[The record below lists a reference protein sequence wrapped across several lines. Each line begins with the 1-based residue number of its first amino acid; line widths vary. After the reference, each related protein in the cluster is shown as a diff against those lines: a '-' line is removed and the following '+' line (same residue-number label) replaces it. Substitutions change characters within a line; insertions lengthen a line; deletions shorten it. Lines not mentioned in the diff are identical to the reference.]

1 MLSKFKNI
9 LGQQKQ
15 DADSAGSDS
24 SSSKKLS
31 KLKGFLGQQK
41 QSVETDPAPQ
51 KPTGLTRHP
60 QYAEQK
66 EKCIKLYRTIQINL
80 WNEDVERSLE
90 NILDSLQKYTIS
102 DYLASTYSKEKL
114 EEYKRYAVKEFEA
127 MGTAN
132 RERVQ
137 SLIDLSDE
145 DMHKSIYECLFL
157 CDVNPAE
164 YPPFELSASQGFDTK
179 GNPILEKHVYS
190 VFIENALQG
199 VAGINRFLPSEM
211 YEGNSEKN
219 IQGMKNFLQNEYP
232 DLAAQSGTN
241 SQPIIKAM
249 TTIGS
254 LGGIGHKP
262 DSDMDLQ
269 VIFNTN
275 PEFNYRWNDADFFIA
290 LLTTVLNNLQRNFLE
305 KILSEDQR
313 KELKT
318 KVIEKLKEQ
327 YWDHLN
333 EEERRIITE
342 IFPSSYQQ
350 ALEKE
355 VWEVFNTLSPPE
367 QGNLLWKQVTQDFSK
382 FPYMETYIP
391 ELRKCLPLLKS
402 IDSHKFLSGCF
413 PYSAETLTRD
423 KMAHWLTKFF
433 RGQLGVQGTQRVLQQ
448 RAKKKGIG
456 LENVSND
463 VQTTLLLEHLSQ
475 LKQRFNIIKS
485 FLNHIAENIS
495 LKYKDSVTKI
505 LTQVQKQFDP
515 QNQHLKEKLG
525 EELEHTVLK
534 SFRSQMV
541 LLIDTYSD
549 LAARQIEAKSECD
562 LHRKIQ
568 AIEAYL
574 TRKYPNTE
582 VHLFTNI
589 LRNQRRGQHTPF
601 LVSPEGS
608 MAYDQMLN
616 DFLLNPAVILAG
628 SSPMPFDLPHDLKV
642 MLSTGILPSNE
653 WMLTQAKEGG
663 SDTFNFQQLCN
674 WGSTKIPW
682 EKLWA
687 HAIPIYLRESEKVSH
702 RNLPKA
708 LLNCWWLEILC
719 CMDKDTDPTSL
730 TRLLWNPDQRHF
742 IKEKLEGKFIKKIE
756 KMEADYP
763 LLIRDPWWLKFTEML
778 SRFTDPLIQKQI
790 IFCFSQHIRL
800 SDVID
805 FNNDCKPIWLDKDV
819 SWRTHSLVSFYEQ
832 FFPDEQDK
840 TNLMKFAQGRDDI
853 GNQMENE
860 LKQSFLDSMNR
871 TEKKLVVIGNTNALK
886 RITRYLSKVAR
897 EPFDIAKVKKATQE
911 YLEDMNRR
919 LIIADERILKKAEAG
934 EPLNSIEEQQL
945 DLLQKDRYQ
954 MREILKDLVEYYAGF
969 KIKASLQ
976 FLEKTV
982 LDSRIKLA
990 GDPLENVIFKY
1001 HFERNFRRKLYQV
1014 PLPISKSLSIPRKK
1028 IMLIFQQETQ
1038 NWTFKSILSKAD
1050 SQGGKGESEMEMFA
1064 ESLVEGLARCVF
1076 SGYVGFTSKNLT
1088 SFEKPATHHK
1098 GTVATTPITHQDI
1111 QDLAFAISEFFRPVR
1126 IRPQELLENI
1136 HYIKEVF
1143 MVCGVNSPSIVSLIV
1158 RDNFGDSFVVNY
1170 DLSPIKVKFISKMM
1184 VTNDENFPRFF
1195 LQLNSKEGRARFRDV
1210 IKSLKIPL
1218 EAKYKPKFKAWVN
1231 FGDFDLTVAPKFYR
1245 IYVNG
1250 IANALWPVDCLGKTD
1265 QLIPHKLDK
1274 TLDQIGKIA
1283 IQRHQKIEAE
1293 KKTLADKARQKQT
1306 IQARAYMDRKRS
1318 EHGL

>member
-1 MLSKFKNI
+1 M
-9 LGQQKQ
+9 
-15 DADSAGSDS
+15 
-24 SSSKKLS
+24 LS

-41 QSVETDPAPQ
+41 QEATTASAPQ
-51 KPTGLTRHP
+51 KPPDPTRHS
-60 QYAEQK
+60 QYVQQK
-66 EKCIKLYRTIQINL
+66 EKLIGLYRTIQINN
-80 WNEDVERSLE
+80 WNEQVEQSLQAL
-90 NILDSLQKYTIS
+90 LDSLQKYTIS
-102 DYLASTYSKEKL
+102 DYLVSTYSKEKL
-114 EEYKRYAVKEFEA
+114 EEYKQYAVKEFEA
-127 MGTAN
+127 MGIAN

-137 SLIDLSDE
+137 SLVDLSDE
-145 DMHKSIYECLFL
+145 DMHKTIYECLFL
-157 CDVNPAE
+157 CDVNPSE
-164 YPPFELSASQGFDTK
+164 HPPFELSASQGFDKK
-179 GNPILEKHVYS
+179 GNPILQKHEYS
-190 VFIENALQG
+190 VFTENALHG
-199 VAGINRFLPSEM
+199 VAGINRFLPSDM

-219 IQGMKNFLQNEYP
+219 IEGMKSFLQSEYA
-232 DLAAQSGTN
+232 DLASQSGTN
-241 SQPIIKAM
+241 SKPTIKAM

-275 PEFNYRWNDADFFIA
+275 PEFDYRWNDADFLIA
-290 LLTTVLNNLQRNFLE
+290 LVATVLHNLQHNFLE
-305 KILSEDQR
+305 KQLSEDKR
-313 KELKT
+313 KELKA
-318 KVIEKLKEQ
+318 KVVDKLKEQ

-333 EEERRIITE
+333 EEERSIITA

-355 VWEVFNTLSPPE
+355 VWEIFNAMTPPE
-367 QGNLLWKQVTQDFSK
+367 QGNLLWRQVMQDFPK
-382 FPYMETYIP
+382 VPYMETYLP
-391 ELRKCLPLLKS
+391 EIKKCFPLLKS
-402 IDSHKFLSGCF
+402 IDDNKLLSGCF

-423 KMAHWLTKFF
+423 KMAHWLTNFF
-433 RGQLGVQGTQRVLQQ
+433 QRQLGSKGAQRVFQQ
-448 RAKKKGIG
+448 RAKKKGIAI
-456 LENVSND
+456 ENITTEH
-463 VQTTLLLEHLSQ
+463 QTTFLLEHLSQ

-495 LKYKDSVTKI
+495 LKHKDSVTKI
-505 LTQVQKQFDP
+505 LAQVQKQFDP
-515 QNQHLKEKLG
+515 QNQYLKEKLG
-525 EELEHTVLK
+525 EELQHKVQN
-534 SFRSQMV
+534 SFRSQII
-541 LLIDTYSD
+541 LLIDTY
-549 LAARQIEAKSECD
+549 LELEATYLEAKSECA

-568 AIEAYL
+568 SIEAYL

-589 LRNQRRGQHTPF
+589 LRNQRKGQHTPF

-608 MAYDQMLN
+608 MAYDLMLN

-642 MLSTGILPSNE
+642 MLSTGILPANE
-653 WMLTQAKEGG
+653 WTLTQSKG
-663 SDTFNFQQLCN
+663 SGSESFNFQQLCN

-719 CMDKDTDPTSL
+719 CMDKDSSPTSM
-730 TRLLWNPDQRHF
+730 TRLLWHPEQRHF
-742 IKEKLEGKFIKKIE
+742 IKEKMEGKFIQKIE
-756 KMEADYP
+756 KMEQTYP

-778 SRFTDPLIQKQI
+778 SRFTDPSIQKQI
-790 IFCFSQHIRL
+790 IFCFAQHIRL
-800 SDVID
+800 SDIID
-805 FNNDCKPIWLDKDV
+805 FNNDCKPVWLDKDV
-819 SWRTHSLVSFYEQ
+819 NWRTRSLVSFYEQ
-832 FFPDEQDK
+832 FFPDNQEQA
-840 TNLMKFAQGRDDI
+840 NLMKFAQGRDDI

-871 TEKKLVVIGNTNALK
+871 TEHKLVEIGNTKALQQ
-886 RITRYLSKVAR
+886 IIRYLGKVASK
-897 EPFDIAKVKKATQE
+897 PFDNAKIKKGTQE

-919 LIIADERILKKAEAG
+919 LIIADERVLKKDSAK
-934 EPLNSIEEQQL
+934 EPLNAIEKQQL
-945 DLLQKDRYQ
+945 DILQKDRLQ
-954 MREILKDLVEYYAGF
+954 MRQILKDLAEYYAGF
-969 KIKASLQ
+969 GIKASPQ
-976 FLEKTV
+976 FLEKII
-982 LDSRIKLA
+982 LESRIKLA

-1028 IMLIFQQETQ
+1028 IMLNFQPETQ

-1050 SQGGKGESEMEMFA
+1050 SKGGKGESEMEMFA

-1098 GTVATTPITHQDI
+1098 GAVANTPITHQDI
-1111 QDLAFAISEFFRPVR
+1111 QDLVFDINEFFRSSR

-1136 HYIKEVF
+1136 HYITEVF
-1143 MVCGVNSPSIVSLIV
+1143 MVCGVNAPSIVSLVI

-1170 DLSPIKVKFISKMM
+1170 DLSPIKVKFITKMM

-1195 LQLNSKEGRARFRDV
+1195 LQLNSKEGRERFREA

-1231 FGDFDLTVAPKFYR
+1231 FGDFDLTVAPKNYR

-1250 IANALWPVDCLGKTD
+1250 IANALWPVDSIGTPD
-1265 QLIPHKLDK
+1265 QLIPQKLDK
-1274 TLDQIGKIA
+1274 TLDQIGKTA
-1283 IQRHQKIEAE
+1283 IQRYQKMEAE
-1293 KKTLADKARQKQT
+1293 KKALTEKARQKQN

-1318 EHGL
+1318 QHGL